1 MKFIIV
7 VLFALAATTYASK
20 TQDQILALLQT
31 GTKASD
37 AIDTVFGILNDLKQ
51 SNIDTQFAAD
61 QKNETDEWIG
71 AQTIEQF
78 TKIKSLNQKL
88 FNQAIEN
95 RANYEEVLKQTK
107 NYLAWN
113 EARRDEIARKI
124 EALSD
129 NQCFSNQLFVKSI
142 KHNQEALEVIRLLKQ
157 DVAGYIINGD
167 SFEFTQVKAQSVA
180 EKLKQ
185 YSNLFQDH
193 QIKAFLALANG
204 QEEGTQSG
212 HGATLAEKVL
222 SVLEGLESELDASLE
237 NLKVNEINASWEL
250 AGWVSLS
257 EAEISSLE
265 VEYERKQVFA
275 DRTATQIQ
283 AALAQQ
289 AKSKI
294 ILQESQDALDQAQAD
309 LEAKRADYAQAKA
322 KREEENAI
330 LDEVIIMFKKQ
341 VASWSGR

>member
-37 AIDTVFGILNDLKQ
+37 AIDTVFGLLNDLKQ
-51 SNIDTQFAAD
+51 SNIDAQFAAD
-61 QKNETDEWIG
+61 QKNETDEWVG

-193 QIKAFLALANG
+193 QIKSFLALANG
-204 QEEGTQSG
+204 QEEGASNTQGS
-212 HGATLAEKVL
+212 TLAEKVL

-283 AALAQQ
+283 AAFAQQ

-309 LEAKRADYAQAKA
+309 LEAKRADYAEAKA
-322 KREEENAI
+322 KRQEENAI

>member
-1 MKFIIV
+1 MKYIMIV
-7 VLFALAATTYASK
+7 LLALTATSSASK

-37 AIDTVFGILNDLKQ
+37 AIDTVFGLLNDLKQ
-51 SNIDTQFAAD
+51 SNIDAQFAAD

-88 FNQAIEN
+88 FQQAVEN
-95 RANYEEVLKQTK
+95 RAEYENVLQQTK
-107 NYLAWN
+107 SYLAWN
-113 EARRDEIARKI
+113 EARRDSIAAKI
-124 EALSD
+124 ETLQD

-142 KHNQEALEVIRLLKQ
+142 KHNQEALEVIKLLKQ

-167 SFEFTQVKAQSVA
+167 SFEFTQVKAQS
-180 EKLKQ
+180 Q
-185 YSNLFQDH
+185 YSNLFQEH
-193 QIKAFLALANG
+193 QIKTFLALAQEQQEQSSGNG
-204 QEEGTQSG
+204 S
-212 HGATLAEKVL
+212 TLAEKVL
-222 SVLEGLESELDASLE
+222 AVLEGLHSELEGSLE
-237 NLKVNEINASWEL
+237 NLKQNEINASWEL

-257 EAEISSLE
+257 EAEIASLE

-309 LEAKRADYAQAKA
+309 LESKRADYEEAKA
-322 KREEENAI
+322 KRNEENAI